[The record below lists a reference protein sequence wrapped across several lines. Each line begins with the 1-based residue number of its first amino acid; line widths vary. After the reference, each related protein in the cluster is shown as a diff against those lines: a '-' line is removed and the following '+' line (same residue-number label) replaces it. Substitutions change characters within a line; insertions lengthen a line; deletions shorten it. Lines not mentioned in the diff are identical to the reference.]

1 MTLVIVGSTIGLTLA
16 LGAGRLLSG
25 RQFGIPQNDPVT
37 LAGAALIFAIV
48 GLLACYVPVRRAAR
62 IRAMEA
68 LRYE

>member
-1 MTLVIVGSTIGLTLA
+1 MTLVIVGSTSGLTVA

-25 RQFGIPQNDPVT
+25 RLFGIPQYDPVT
-37 LAGAALIFAIV
+37 LAGAAWIFASV
-48 GLLACYVPVRRAAR
+48 GLLAWYVPVRRAAR